1 MMRSLL
7 SMSAALVVALSL
19 TACGTMTN
27 EAAVSAEGFPT
38 RTADGL
44 LVGPNGMTVY
54 TYAKDGKNSGMSEC
68 YDECAKN
75 WPPLTVAPG
84 TVATKEFPLIIR
96 MDGTRQVTLEGQ
108 PLYYYAKD
116 TQRGET
122 TGDGRGEGAWKLNRR

>member
-1 MMRSLL
+1 MRSLL

-68 YDECAKN
+68 YDACATN
-75 WPPLTVAPG
+75 WPPLIAPG
-84 TVATKEFPLIIR
+84 AAKPMGGYSVIKR
-96 MDGTRQVTLEGQ
+96 DDGRQQWAYKGA
-108 PLYYYAKD
+108 PLYYWTKD
-116 TQRGET
+116 GKPGDR
-122 TGDGRGEGAWKLNRR
+122 TGDGVGGLWKIARP